1 MIDIP
6 NFKQCDIKHIVLD
19 YNGTLATDGI
29 LLPKIGDLLM
39 ILCKEYT
46 LHVITSDTFA
56 SATKQLEEFDVVL
69 KILHTKNHTQEKAD
83 YITSLGS
90 EYCAAVGNGNN
101 DSKMLKTS
109 AIGIAVMGDEGC
121 SALAMSNADIV
132 CKKGMDA
139 LMLFVQTKRLT
150 ATLRC

>member
-39 ILCKEYT
+39 ILCKQYT
-46 LHVITSDTFA
+46 LHVITSDTFS
-56 SATKQLEEFDVVL
+56 SAAKQLEEFDVEL
-69 KILHTKNHTQEKAD
+69 KILKSQNHTQEKAD

-90 EYCAAVGNGNN
+90 QYCAAIGNGNN
-101 DSKMLKTS
+101 DSEMLKTS
-109 AIGIAVMGDEGC
+109 AIGIAVVGDEGC
-121 SALAMSNADIV
+121 STIAMSNADIV
-132 CKKGMDA
+132 CKKSMDA

>member
-29 LLPKIGDLLM
+29 F
-39 ILCKEYT
+39 LCKEYT

-101 DSKMLKTS
+101 DTDKAFNSNAKMLS
-109 AIGIAVMGDEGC
+109 
-121 SALAMSNADIV
+121 
-132 CKKGMDA
+132 
-139 LMLFVQTKRLT
+139 LFNFYIIL
-150 ATLRC
+150 